1 MDLFENDLVL
11 NQKVNFDFG
20 RGIELYIKREDLLH
34 KEVSGNKFRKL
45 KYNLLKAKELEV
57 DTILTFG
64 GAFSNHIYSTAAA
77 CHLLGLKSIGII
89 RGQEIASK
97 FLENPTLSKAF
108 DYGMQFKFV
117 TREEYR
123 NKNQEEFV
131 ALLEKEFGSFYLV
144 PEGGTNSLAILGTQE
159 ILKPT
164 DMEFDYI
171 CSAVGTGGTIAG
183 LIQSSG
189 VHQSVVGYPALKGDF
204 LKNEIAQWTTKEN
217 WHLVDSYHFGGYAK
231 VDSVLLEFIEGFHKQ
246 FGILLDPIYTGK
258 MLYGIFQDIEKG
270 YYKENSKILAI
281 HTGGLQGWNSK
292 IKGIKKL

>member
-11 NQKVNFDFG
+11 NQKVNFNFG
-20 RGIELYIKREDLLH
+20 HGIELYIKREDLLH

-45 KYNLLKAKELEV
+45 KYNLLKARELGI
-57 DTILTFG
+57 DTVLTFG
-64 GAFSNHIYSTAAA
+64 GAFSNHIFSTAAA
-77 CHLLGLKSIGII
+77 CSLLGLKSIGVI
-89 RGQEIASK
+89 RGEEIASK

-117 TREEYR
+117 SREDYR
-123 NKNQEEFV
+123 KKTQTDFIEQLQEEF
-131 ALLEKEFGSFYLV
+131 GCFYLV

-159 ILKPT
+159 ILKPK

-204 LKNEIAQWTTKEN
+204 LKDEIAQWTNKEN

-231 VDSVLLEFIEGFHKQ
+231 VDSVLLEFIEEFNRQ

-270 YYKENSKILAI
+270 HFKDNSKILAI

-292 IKGIKKL
+292 IKGFKKL

>member
-20 RGIELYIKREDLLH
+20 HGIDLYIKREDLLH

-45 KYNLLKAKELEV
+45 KYNLIKARELGI
-57 DTILTFG
+57 DTVLTFG
-64 GAFSNHIYSTAAA
+64 GAFSNHIFSTAAA
-77 CHLLGLKSIGII
+77 CSLLGLKSIGVI
-89 RGQEIASK
+89 RGEEIASK
-97 FLENPTLSKAF
+97 FLGNPTLSKAF

-117 TREEYR
+117 SREDYR
-123 NKNQEEFV
+123 KKTQTDFIEQLQEEF
-131 ALLEKEFGSFYLV
+131 GCFYLV

-159 ILKPT
+159 ILKPK

-189 VHQSVVGYPALKGDF
+189 IHQSVVGYPALKGDF
-204 LKNEIAQWTTKEN
+204 LKNEIAQWTNKEN

-231 VDSVLLEFIEGFHKQ
+231 VDSVLLEFIEEFNRQ

-270 YYKENSKILAI
+270 HFKDNSKILAI

-292 IKGIKKL
+292 IKGFKKL